1 MPARPDSKS
10 RRLPYWFSFTALTL
24 LLCSLTVAFVLVVLR
39 QRFVLHAG
47 LRESG
52 VSFPAAPTPFGARQ
66 RELINPTLA
75 IGTLEGTPSA
85 SAGPAESFWSGV
97 MPLLRAERYREAL
110 PLFTE
115 YLDRFPNDYSVRR
128 EYATTLS
135 RAGRLEAS
143 ERALAWLAGATGDP
157 TTYRQLARLQR
168 DRRAFDR
175 AEETYRKLLA
185 ERPDDPGL
193 RHELAQTLA
202 WAERYESAIAEYRR
216 IVDLAPDRSDYLLE
230 LARVLFWA
238 DRVAEAEDILA
249 GFPEDSPEI
258 GAAQRLA
265 LELALARAAPEDQP
279 ETTTPASA
287 LDRARAANA
296 ADDLAV
302 AERLY
307 AEALHEDPD
316 DPELLREW
324 ADFLQYRLS
333 DFGRARTALLRL
345 AALNPPGGPME
356 LRLAQLAAW
365 TGDEEEAHSRLV
377 ALVQEHP
384 ESAEAWLL
392 LGEVNRWRGSRQA
405 AARAYDR
412 VLALDPADERARIGR
427 TAVHEASMVIIDA
440 REKPGAGPVVSLFGD
455 TDDYERLDVAA
466 SVAVQPGSDGFRV
479 LAGYRRLEGFDLDE
493 ARTDLGVDEGGFA
506 EVEYVRWWNEANVR
520 TALRVG
526 IESLGDIGAEPTLG
540 AQIELP
546 DLDGTDFRADF
557 RHGPAYPITQTYG
570 SATAGL
576 VSDRL
581 LLSAYRPLGDS
592 WAMWMAADG
601 ASVRGAGT
609 DNWRLNG
616 QVMAS
621 RRISEVLSA
630 GMFTGVM
637 GYTEPAPGDP
647 TRRLYWDPRLFWVT
661 GVVLDAR
668 TKGDRGFGARARV
681 QPGIAIVDERS
692 LDTGG
697 LVPQLGL
704 EGGLDYRFG
713 RSSLYLTARYA
724 RGREGGYS
732 SFGLDLGA
740 SIRP

>member
-1 MPARPDSKS
+1 MPARPESKS
-10 RRLPYWFSFTALTL
+10 HRLPYWFSFTALTL

-66 RELINPTLA
+66 RELISPTLA
-75 IGTLEGTPSA
+75 IGSVDGSPDVSPGPS
-85 SAGPAESFWSGV
+85 ESFWSGV
-97 MPLLRAERYREAL
+97 MPLLRAERYQEAL
-110 PLFTE
+110 PLFTD
-115 YLDRFPNDYSVRR
+115 YLERFPNDHSVHR

-135 RAGRLEAS
+135 RAGRLEAA
-143 ERALAWLAGATGDP
+143 ERALSWVAGATRDP
-157 TTYRQLARLQR
+157 AVYRQLARMQR

-175 AEETYRKLLA
+175 AVETYGKLLA
-185 ERPDDPGL
+185 DRPEDSEL

-216 IVDLAPDRSDYLLE
+216 LIELAPDRSDYLIE

-238 DRVAEAEDILA
+238 DQVPEAEAILA
-249 GFPEDSPEI
+249 RFPEDSPDI

-265 LELALARAAPEDQP
+265 LEIALVRGASTAEPEA
-279 ETTTPASA
+279 EGGSTV
-287 LDRARAANA
+287 LERARAASA
-296 ADDLAV
+296 EGDLAR
-302 AERLY
+302 AELLY
-307 AEALHEDPD
+307 ADAVADAPEDPV
-316 DPELLREW
+316 LLREW
-324 ADFLQYRLS
+324 ADFLQYRQS
-333 DFGRARTALLRL
+333 DFGRARALLLRL
-345 AALNPPGGPME
+345 AELNPPDGPMR

-365 TGDEEEAHSRLV
+365 TGHEEEAHERLV
-377 ALVQEHP
+377 ALVEEQP

-392 LGEVNRWRGSRQA
+392 LGEVNRWRGNRQA

-412 VLALDPADERARIGR
+412 VLVLDPEDERATVGR
-427 TAVHEASMVIIDA
+427 TAVREASMMIIDA
-440 REKPGAGPVVSLFGD
+440 REDPGAGPVVTLFSD
-455 TDDYERLDVAA
+455 TDDYQRLDVGA
-466 SVAVQPGSDGFRV
+466 SVAVQPNANGFRV
-479 LAGYRRLEGFDLDE
+479 LAGYRRLEGFDLE
-493 ARTDLGVDEGGFA
+493 AARTDLGVDEGGFA
-506 EVEYVRWWNEANVR
+506 EVEW
-520 TALRVG
+520 
-526 IESLGDIGAEPTLG
+526 IESLGDIGAEPTFG
-540 AQIELP
+540 AQVELP
-546 DLDGTDFRADF
+546 DLSGTDFRADF

-570 SATAGL
+570 SASAGL

-581 LLSAYRPLGDS
+581 LLSAYRPLSES
-592 WAMWMAADG
+592 WTLWMAADG

-616 QVMAS
+616 QIMAS
-621 RRISEVLSA
+621 RRISEVFSA
-630 GMFTGVM
+630 GVFTSAL
-637 GYTEPAPGDP
+637 GYTDAAPADGI
-647 TRRLYWDPRLFWVT
+647 RRLYWDPRLFWAT
-661 GVVLDAR
+661 GVVLDVR
-668 TKGDRGFGARARV
+668 TTGDRGFGARARV

-713 RSSLYLTARYA
+713 RSSIYLTARYA
-724 RGREGGYS
+724 RGREGGYN